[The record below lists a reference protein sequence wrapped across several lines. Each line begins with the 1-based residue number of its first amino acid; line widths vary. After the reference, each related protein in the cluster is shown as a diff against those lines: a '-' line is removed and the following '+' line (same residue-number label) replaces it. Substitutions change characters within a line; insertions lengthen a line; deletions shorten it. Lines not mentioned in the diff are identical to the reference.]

1 MSIDRKFYTDAFNV
15 LEKRR
20 QAEMQAANDKKAK
33 LYIKHPELESIE
45 KQLAS
50 SAVAAARCAISGDK
64 SGIEATAKL
73 NLDLQKRRKE
83 IMNESGISYDD
94 LLPKYECSLCNDT
107 GYQKDGKL
115 CICVKKLAR
124 KLAYDDLNSST
135 PLDKCTFGSF
145 DINLYPEENR
155 MTMQKIFDYCKDYA
169 NNFNKNSESLMFMGA
184 TGLGKTHLSLA
195 IAGIATEKGAGVI
208 YAPLRNILSRIENE
222 HFSQNSNTTLEN
234 VCNCDLLIIDDLGTE
249 FSSQFTK
256 SVIFEIINTRLLNS
270 KPVIISTNLDVRE
283 LEKMYTERVVS
294 RIVGC
299 YRCFEFVGR
308 DIRLQ
313 G

>member
-1 MSIDRKFYTDAFNV
+1 MSIDRKFYTDAFNL

-20 QAEMQAANDKKAK
+20 QAEMQASNDKKAK
-33 LYIKHPELESIE
+33 LYIKHPELKSIE

-50 SAVAAARCAISGDK
+50 SAVVAARCAISGDK
-64 SGIEATAKL
+64 SGIEETANL

-124 KLAYDDLNSST
+124 KLAYDDLNNST

-155 MTMQKIFDYCKDYA
+155 MTMQKIFDYCKNYA
-169 NNFNKNSESLMFMGA
+169 NSFNKNSESLMFMGA

-195 IAGIATEKGAGVI
+195 IAGVTTEKGVGVI

-222 HFSQNSNTTLEN
+222 HFSQNNTTLEN